1 MTISIAELAQFKALA
16 VADYPPDR
24 WTFYSPVDDVHGA
37 LKAVLAS
44 AQHKII
50 VAVYGFDDEE
60 LSAILLD
67 KMRSDHVTVQLTLDS
82 SQAGG
87 AHEKAVLAAWLDPS
101 IDTPGTSVV
110 SVGRSERGAI
120 MHQKMV
126 VVDGR
131 LVVKGS
137 TNWSDGGEGKQDNEC
152 TVSDSRAEAFEAE
165 QRIDRIHL
173 WQLQKAAAVQGG
185 TS

>member
-67 KMRSDHVTVQLTLDS
+67 KMRSDHARLFPS
-82 SQAGG
+82 RRRPREGG
-87 AHEKAVLAAWLDPS
+87 ACGVAGSVDRHAGHVGGVGGPVGAWGDHAP
-101 IDTPGTSVV
+101 
-110 SVGRSERGAI
+110 E
-120 MHQKMV
+120 
-126 VVDGR
+126 
-131 LVVKGS
+131 
-137 TNWSDGGEGKQDNEC
+137 DGGGRRAPGREGLDEL
-152 TVSDSRAEAFEAE
+152 V
-165 QRIDRIHL
+165 
-173 WQLQKAAAVQGG
+173 
-185 TS
+185 